1 MVEELNHNSM
11 IDQVSRSQ
19 KLAQQVVAQ
28 AQLDLE
34 AVKSIPKVVEVA
46 RPCLAAKQKAQ
57 RCRSQELKSRQYIK
71 ATRRR

>member
-34 AVKSIPKVVEVA
+34 AVKSIPKVAEVA
-46 RPCLAAKQKAQ
+46 RPCLAAKQKA
-57 RCRSQELKSRQYIK
+57 
-71 ATRRR
+71 